1 MMNGFRTRVQLPPA
15 PPNVWKRPPSG
26 GLFCINNHIAFF
38 SQALIL
44 PDDLSQ
50 ALLRNF
56 TTYADK
62 NSLSI
67 K

>member
-1 MMNGFRTRVQLPPA
+1 MKSTYA
-15 PPNVWKRPPSG
+15 SPPNVWKRPPSG

-38 SQALIL
+38 SLALML
-44 PDDLSQ
+44 PDNLSQ

-56 TTYADK
+56 TTYANFK

-67 K
+67 KSQTIR

>member
-1 MMNGFRTRVQLPPA
+1 MRGEKPFQLPPA

-26 GLFCINNHIAFF
+26 GLFCINNHIVFF